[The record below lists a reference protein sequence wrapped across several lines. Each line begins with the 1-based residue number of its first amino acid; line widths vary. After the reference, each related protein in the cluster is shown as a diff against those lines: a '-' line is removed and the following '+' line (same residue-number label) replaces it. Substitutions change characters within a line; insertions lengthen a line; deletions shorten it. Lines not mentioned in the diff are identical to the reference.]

1 VFYDDIAP
9 LPGNED
15 RWPLEGEISPSLL
28 TDAPLI
34 VLRGRSDTG
43 VYERTLEAFSKVGV
57 VCPVAVEC
65 TDVSIMYLL
74 VERNVGLGLL
84 PLRATNIPRPG
95 LSIYP
100 VSMPSPR
107 ERLA

>member
-15 RWPLEGEISPSLL
+15 RWPMEGEISPSML

-34 VLRGRSDTG
+34 VLRGLSDTG
-43 VYERTLEAFSKVGV
+43 AYERTLGALSKAGV
-57 VCPVAVEC
+57 VCPVAAEC

-74 VERNVGLGLL
+74 VERNVGLGPL
-84 PLRATNIPRPG
+84 PVHAINIPRPG

-100 VSMPSPR
+100 VSMPSPHWR
-107 ERLA
+107 